1 MFNRIP
7 DSPIKRSSAFGA
19 VLISSV
25 ISLASFADDL
35 SPAELRYLA
44 IETEVALESNWQTA
58 PYELKVEPQKGSL
71 VVTGEVS
78 DDASRAVAERIA
90 RRASRTY
97 TIEIVNKIRVKA
109 AETQAGSVK
118 EPNTTALDEKQVD
131 KLRELLETE
140 YPDLAEK
147 ISVTFELQP
156 MPAIVLEGLVPTY
169 EQKLEISRFVRREFR
184 SLPVVNNTQVRR
196 HREGENIVYAVSR
209 KEPRAVVVEKDRSQ
223 VSVTKKPLPP
233 TDAELAEQLAVVLK
247 NDPIIKDFRI
257 ELTVDDGVVWLAGRL
272 VSLGQK
278 MRAIRLAEE
287 QPGVRY
293 VIDRLAL
300 IPGAERTSKHVPD
313 RMDVTFYMRRY
324 LRLRWPELLDSTV
337 QVVDQTIM
345 ITPQTER
352 LITPAEIRMI
362 ETFLARIPE
371 LKAYTFQVR
380 PRLSIVTPDPR

>member
-1 MFNRIP
+1 MFTRIT
-7 DSPIKRSSAFGA
+7 DSLIKPGSVFGA

-25 ISLASFADDL
+25 TSLASFADDL

-44 IETEVALESNWQTA
+44 IETAVALDADWQTA
-58 PYELKVEPQKGSL
+58 PYELKVESQDGSL

-90 RRASRTY
+90 RRACRAYS
-97 TIEIVNKIRVKA
+97 IEIVNKIRVKSA
-109 AETQAGSVK
+109 TLPGSVK
-118 EPNTTALDEKQVD
+118 EPIATALDEKQVD
-131 KLRELLETE
+131 KLRELLEGE
-140 YPDLAEK
+140 FPDLVEK
-147 ISVTFELQP
+147 ISVVFELQP

-169 EQKLEISRFVRREFR
+169 EQKLEISRFVRRDFR
-184 SLPVVNNTQVRR
+184 SLPVVNNLQVRR
-196 HREGENIVYAVSR
+196 QRDGEKIVYAVSR
-209 KEPRAVVVEKDRSQ
+209 KEPRAVVVEKERSE

-257 ELTVDDGVVWLAGRL
+257 ELNVDDGVVWLAGQVL
-272 VSLGQK
+272 SLGQK

-287 QPGVRY
+287 HPGVRY
-293 VIDRLAL
+293 VIDRLSFVPTADR
-300 IPGAERTSKHVPD
+300 ISNKYIPD

-324 LRLRWPELLDSTV
+324 LRRRWPELLDSTV
-337 QVVDQTIM
+337 QVVDQLIM
-345 ITPQTER
+345 ITPQTDR

-362 ETFLARIPE
+362 ENFLTRIPE

-380 PRLSIVTPDPR
+380 PRLSSN